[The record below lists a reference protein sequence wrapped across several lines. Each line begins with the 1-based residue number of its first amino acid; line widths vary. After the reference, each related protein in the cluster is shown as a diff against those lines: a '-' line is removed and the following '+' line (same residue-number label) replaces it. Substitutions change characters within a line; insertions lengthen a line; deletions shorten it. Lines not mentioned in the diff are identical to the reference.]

1 MPEYRYEVVDKYG
14 KHTKANIEA
23 ANIDRVKSILATQ
36 DLIVL
41 EVKEASLF
49 SKDIEIGRV
58 KTKDLAVFC
67 QQMYSIVKAGVSTLD
82 ALVMTQ
88 STTQNGK
95 LKKALNV
102 IIEKVKG
109 GLSLSFAMKD
119 FADIFPPVMI
129 QMIKAGEESGQLDEI
144 FERLSIQFDKTYRM
158 HNQIKSALAYPKM
171 IIVVMALAL
180 CIVCAYIVPMFV
192 DIFKELNTALPWST
206 KLFMALS
213 DLFTKKWYVLVGIIV
228 FSISFWLILSHN
240 PKGRRFID
248 KAKLKIPLVN
258 NLVIKTASAN
268 FARTLSTLLKAGM
281 DYPTSLD
288 IVKDTMDNTFFI
300 EGIENIKVDV
310 ENGIPLTDSLKKT
323 QLFPELLENLLQV
336 GEETGN
342 IEQMLENSANYFED
356 EVQTAT
362 KRLTAALNPIII
374 VVLGVF
380 VGLLVYSIYTP
391 MFSMYQGIG

>member
-1 MPEYRYEVVDKYG
+1 
-14 KHTKANIEA
+14 
-23 ANIDRVKSILATQ
+23 
-36 DLIVL
+36 
-41 EVKEASLF
+41 
-49 SKDIEIGRV
+49 
-58 KTKDLAVFC
+58 
-67 QQMYSIVKAGVSTLD
+67 
-82 ALVMTQ
+82 
-88 STTQNGK
+88 
-95 LKKALNV
+95 
-102 IIEKVKG
+102 
-109 GLSLSFAMKD
+109 
-119 FADIFPPVMI
+119 
-129 QMIKAGEESGQLDEI
+129 
-144 FERLSIQFDKTYRM
+144 
-158 HNQIKSALAYPKM
+158 
-171 IIVVMALAL
+171 
-180 CIVCAYIVPMFV
+180 
-192 DIFKELNTALPWST
+192 
-206 KLFMALS
+206 MALS
-213 DLFTKKWYVLVGIIV
+213 DLFSKKWYVLVGIIV
-228 FSISFWLILSHN
+228 FSVSFWLILSHN

-288 IVKDTMDNTFFI
+288 IVKDTMDNTYFI

-362 KRLTAALNPIII
+362 RQLTSALNPIII